1 MRSALCVVSLMICL
15 ELSLTCICAFFWV
28 CFFPPRLQGAW
39 RWLYKVSQQY
49 TEGLKG
55 LEGHDGCE
63 EEQQQLS
70 AIMSQ
75 IQAALQA
82 TGEKLE
88 EGPAMLSYPGLSI
101 QLSLI

>member
-1 MRSALCVVSLMICL
+1 MIDL
-15 ELSLTCICAFFWV
+15 ELSLTGICL
-28 CFFPPRLQGAW
+28 FPPRLQGAW

-88 EGPAMLSYPGLSI
+88 EGPALLSYPGLSI